1 MHLRGAH
8 MKKTYKV
15 LVHIEECDEDIDH
28 HQTIGVPDLVHECD
42 TIDEASLVAG
52 AILDGFTPTS

>member
-1 MHLRGAH
+1 